1 MDFRT
6 LLNKTKDTVKL
17 IMTQPTMLFTNKAE
31 QTGVREHIVKDDEAT
46 RPDLI
51 ALEYY
56 GDQTKTDIILK
67 YNGISDP
74 FSLQAG
80 DVLEIPSSG
89 IAFHKL
95 DRPEGG
101 EDNAIKNQFLQGKR
115 FSKKDDRR
123 IEALK
128 KKYNKEVLL
137 PPNVIPIGK
146 KNYKFDKGL
155 VTFGA
160 QAQRGELNDPVVKN
174 ILEDVAPDL
183 AATFTPTDVE
193 SGGGSGFGG
202 GRGLTEN
209 QLDKLLDKGVGKGKL
224 TSGSGGGRG
233 LTATENSSNQNTGD
247 GPQGTGNADG
257 VSNDGAPC
265 N

>member
-1 MDFRT
+1 MKFRT
-6 LLNKTKDTVKL
+6 LLNKTVDAVKY
-17 IMTQPTMLFTNKAE
+17 IMAQPTMIFTNKEE
-31 QTGVREHIVKDDEAT
+31 QVGVREHIVREDDLL

-56 GDQTKTDIILK
+56 GDQSKTDIILK

-74 FSLQAG
+74 FSMQVG
-80 DVLEIPSSG
+80 DVIEIPQSS

-95 DRPEGG
+95 ERPAGA
-101 EDNAIKNQFLQGKR
+101 EDNPIKNQFLQGKR

-128 KKYNKEVLL
+128 KKYNKDVLL

-160 QAQRGELNDPVVKN
+160 QAQNAEVNDPVVKE
-174 ILEDVAPDL
+174 ILEDVAPDQQV
-183 AATFTPTDVE
+183 FTPTNEVDL
-193 SGGGSGFGG
+193 SSGFGG
-202 GRGLTEN
+202 GRGLLTET
-209 QLDKLLDKGVGKGKL
+209 QLDKLLNEGVGKGKL
-224 TSGSGGGRG
+224 SSGSGGGTG
-233 LTATENSSNQNTGD
+233 LTATEKPSNKNTGD

-257 VSNDGAPC
+257 VANDGAPC

>member
-1 MDFRT
+1 MNLRT
-6 LLNKTKDTVKL
+6 ILNKTSSTVKL
-17 IMTQPTMLFTNKAE
+17 FLTQPTMLFTNKAA
-31 QTGVREHIVKDDEAT
+31 QTGVREHIVREDEVT

-56 GDQTKTDIILK
+56 GDQSKTDIILK

-74 FSLQAG
+74 FSLQPG

-95 DRPEGG
+95 ERPEGE
-101 EDNAIKNQFLQGKR
+101 EDNPIKNQFLQGKR
-115 FSKKDDRR
+115 LSKKDDRR

-128 KKYNKEVLL
+128 KKYNKDVLL
-137 PPNVIPIGK
+137 PPNVIPIGN

-160 QAQRGELNDPVVKN
+160 QAQNAEVNDPVVR
-174 ILEDVAPDL
+174 DVLQDIAPDL
-183 AATFTPTDVE
+183 LADIEFTPTDIE
-193 SGGGSGFGG
+193 SGSGG
-202 GRGLTEN
+202 GRGLTET
-209 QLDKLLDKGVGKGKL
+209 QLDKLLDDGVGKGKL
-224 TSGSGGGRG
+224 TSGDGAGRG
-233 LTATENSSNQNTGD
+233 DTATERPSNKGAGD
-247 GPQGTGNADG
+247 APAGTNDAAGTA
-257 VSNDGAPC
+257 NDGAPC

>member
-6 LLNKTKDTVKL
+6 LLNKTRDTVKMVL
-17 IMTQPTMLFTNKAE
+17 TQPTMLFTNKE
-31 QTGVREHIVKDDEAT
+31 TQTDVREHIVREDEVT

-74 FSLQAG
+74 FSLQPG
-80 DVLEIPSSG
+80 DVLEIPNSG

-95 DRPEGG
+95 ERPEGQ
-101 EDNAIKNQFLQGKR
+101 EDNPIKNQFLQGKR

-128 KKYNKEVLL
+128 KKYNKDVLL
-137 PPNVIPIGK
+137 PPNVIPIRNQ
-146 KNYKFDKGL
+146 NYKFDKGL

-160 QAQRGELNDPVVKN
+160 QAQRGELNDPVVKEV
-174 ILEDVAPDL
+174 LEDIAPDVV
-183 AATFTPTDVE
+183 FTPTDVVLGVD
-193 SGGGSGFGG
+193 SGSGG
-202 GRGLTEN
+202 GRGLTET

-224 TSGSGGGRG
+224 TSGSGAGSG
-233 LTATENSSNQNTGD
+233 LTATDKPSNKGAGD
-247 GPQGTGNADG
+247 APAGTNDAAGTA
-257 VSNDGAPC
+257 NDGAPC

>member
-1 MDFRT
+1 MNLRT
-6 LLNKTKDTVKL
+6 ILNKTADAVKIIL
-17 IMTQPTMLFTNKAE
+17 TQPTMLFTNKEE
-31 QTGVREHIVKDDEAT
+31 QTGVREHIVREDEVT

-56 GDQTKTDIILK
+56 GDQSKTDIILK

-74 FSLQAG
+74 FSLQPG
-80 DVLEIPSSG
+80 DVLEIPQSG

-95 DRPEGG
+95 ERAEIPG
-101 EDNAIKNQFLQGKR
+101 DNKIKNQFLQGKR
-115 FSKKDDRR
+115 LSKKDDRR
-123 IEALK
+123 IDALK
-128 KKYNKEVLL
+128 KKYNKDVLL

-160 QAQRGELNDPVVKN
+160 QAQNAEVNDPVVQQV
-174 ILEDVAPDL
+174 LDETTPDPV
-183 AATFTPTDVE
+183 FTPTDIDPGFE
-193 SGGGSGFGG
+193 SGFGG

-209 QLDKLLDKGVGKGKL
+209 QLDKLLNDGVGKGK
-224 TSGSGGGRG
+224 TSSGSGAGRG
-233 LTATENSSNQNTGD
+233 DTATERPTNKGAGD
-247 GPQGTGNADG
+247 APAGTNDAAGTA
-257 VSNDGAPC
+257 NDGAPC